1 MSRQSSLVKNT
12 LIIAVGRVATQFI
25 AFFLL
30 PLYTYF
36 LSPAEFGLVDL
47 AVTYLTLLVPT
58 LTLQLEMAS
67 FRFLVDAR
75 SSEAKRASVISNIVY
90 MVVPL
95 VLPIII
101 LFTLYGV
108 LFNFEYFDEMLLAGL
123 ALLLSNLFLQIARGL
138 GDNKNFAIASIV
150 IGLTTAATAVLFI
163 AYLGMRVE
171 GMLLS
176 IAAANILGAFFLFM
190 RLRLY
195 RYMKLGLRDKALQRE
210 ILGYSIP
217 LVPNGAAW
225 WVINVSDRT
234 IITIMISAAAN
245 GIYAVSSKYASV
257 FSSIFSIFS
266 MSWTESASLHIDA
279 KDRDKFFSSV
289 SNSAVR
295 LFGALGLGLIAAI
308 PFIFP
313 WLVNESF
320 GEAYLYVPI
329 LVVAAFFNAVV
340 GLYSAVYIAK
350 KLTKQVMNTS
360 LIAAGLN
367 IVLTIGLIPF
377 FGLYAA
383 AAATAIAFLAM
394 AIFRHYDVKK
404 YVKITYEKNVFII
417 LGFLYVVVGVLYYMD
432 AMWASVAGL
441 AVAVAAGYWLN
452 RSEMGKIKAMLL
464 KRLTKKNRLNTYRS
478 S

>member
-1 MSRQSSLVKNT
+1 MSKVNYLVKNT
-12 LIIAVGRVATQFI
+12 LIIALGKVATQFI

-47 AVTYLTLLVPT
+47 TVTYLTLLVPT

-75 SSEAKRASVISNIVY
+75 DSEIQRASVISNIVY
-90 MVVPL
+90 MVIPL
-95 VLPIII
+95 ILPIII
-101 LFTLYGV
+101 IFTLYGV
-108 LFNFEYFDEMLLAGL
+108 IFNFQYFDEMLLAGL
-123 ALLLSNLFLQIARGL
+123 GLLLSNLTLQIARGL
-138 GDNKNFAIASIV
+138 GDNKDFAFASIV
-150 IGLTTAATAVLFI
+150 IGLTTAVTAVLFI
-163 AYLGMRVE
+163 AYLGMRVD

-176 IAAANILGAFFLFM
+176 IASANILGAIYLFV
-190 RLRLY
+190 RLHLY
-195 RYMKLGLRDKALQRE
+195 RYIKLGLRDKVLQRE
-210 ILGYSIP
+210 ILGYSVP

-289 SNSAVR
+289 SNSAIR
-295 LFGALGLGLIAAI
+295 LFGALGLGLIAVI

-329 LVVAAFFNAVV
+329 LVVASFFNAVV
-340 GLYSAVYIAK
+340 GLYSAIYIAK

-383 AAATAIAFLAM
+383 AGATAIAFLAM

-404 YVKITYEKNVFII
+404 FVKISYEKNMFITLSI
-417 LGFLYVVVGVLYYMD
+417 LYAVVMTLYYID
-432 AMWASVAGL
+432 ELWASVVGL
-441 AVAVAAGYWLN
+441 IISIITAWILN
-452 RSEMGKIKAMLL
+452 RREAGKIWNLL
-464 KRLTKKNRLNTYRS
+464 KSRVGKGS
-478 S
+478 AI

>member
-1 MSRQSSLVKNT
+1 MSRTKYLVKNT
-12 LIIAVGRVATQFI
+12 LIIAVGKVATQFI

-58 LTLQLEMAS
+58 LTLQLEMAL

-75 SSEAKRASVISNIVY
+75 GSDYQKALVISNIVY
-90 MVVPL
+90 MVIPL
-95 VLPIII
+95 LLPVIII
-101 LFTLYGV
+101 FIIYGV
-108 LFNFEYFDEMLLAGL
+108 IFNFQYFDEMLLAGL

-138 GDNKNFAIASIV
+138 GDNKNFAIASV
-150 IGLTTAATAVLFI
+150 VVGLGTAATAVLFI
-163 AYLGMRVE
+163 AYLDMRVE

-176 IAAANILGAFFLFM
+176 IASANTLGVIYLFA

-195 RYMKLGLRDKALQRE
+195 RYIKLGLRDKVLQRE
-210 ILGYSIP
+210 ILGYSVP

-234 IITIMISAAAN
+234 IITIMINAAAN
-245 GIYAVSSKYASV
+245 GIYAVSSKYASI

-266 MSWTESASLHIDA
+266 MSWTESASLHIYA
-279 KDRDKFFSSV
+279 KDRDLFFSSV
-289 SNSAVR
+289 SNSAIR
-295 LFGALGLGLIAAI
+295 LFGALGLGLIAVI

-313 WLVNESF
+313 WLVDKSF

-340 GLYSAVYIAK
+340 GLYSAIYIAK

-360 LIAAGLN
+360 LVAAGLN

-383 AAATAIAFLAM
+383 AGATALAFLAM
-394 AIFRHYDVKK
+394 AVFRHYDVKK
-404 YVKITYEKNVFII
+404 YVKITYEKNVF
-417 LGFLYVVVGVLYYMD
+417 VVLGVLYAVVMALYYMNV
-432 AMWASVAGL
+432 MWASVVGVAI
-441 AVAVAAGYWLN
+441 AVLAGYWLN
-452 RSEMGKIKAMLL
+452 RKEVSRIKTLVLGKFK
-464 KRLTKKNRLNTYRS
+464 S
-478 S
+478 

>member
-1 MSRQSSLVKNT
+1 MSRETNLIKST
-12 LIIAVGRVATQFI
+12 LIIGFGKISTQFV

-36 LSPAEFGLVDL
+36 LTPSEFGIVDL
-47 AVTYLTLLVPT
+47 IVVYLTLLVPT
-58 LTLQLEMAS
+58 LTLQLEMAL

-75 SSEAKRASVISNIVY
+75 KSEDQKVLVISNVLYIVAT
-90 MVVPL
+90 L
-95 VLPIII
+95 LLPIII
-101 LFTLYGV
+101 GFLVLGILFK
-108 LFNFEYFDEMLLAGL
+108 FEYFDEMLLASL
-123 ALLLSNLFLQIARGL
+123 ALLVSNLFLQIARGI
-138 GDNKNFAIASIV
+138 GDNKNFALASIV

-176 IAAANILGAFFLFM
+176 IATANILGAVFLFA

-195 RYMKLGLRDKALQRE
+195 RYMKLGLRDKVLQRE

-234 IITIMISAAAN
+234 IITIMISTAAN

-279 KDRDKFFSSV
+279 KDRDKFFSNV
-289 SNSAVR
+289 SNSAIR
-295 LFGALGLGLIAAI
+295 LFGALGLGLISAI

-329 LVVAAFFNAVV
+329 LVLAAFFNAVV

-360 LIAAGLN
+360 LVAAGIN
-367 IVLTIGLIPF
+367 IVLTVGLIPF

-383 AAATAIAFLAM
+383 AIATALAFLVM
-394 AIFRHYDVKK
+394 AIFRHYDIKK
-404 YVKITYEKNVFII
+404 YVKITYEKNVFVI
-417 LGFLYVVVGVLYYMD
+417 LGFLYAVIMGLYYMD
-432 AMWASVAGL
+432 AMWASVVGL
-441 AVAVAAGYWLN
+441 IVAIVAAYWLN
-452 RSEMGKIKAMLL
+452 RKEATKIKAMILGHFS
-464 KRLTKKNRLNTYRS
+464 KSKF
-478 S
+478 

>member
-1 MSRQSSLVKNT
+1 MSGKSIDLVKNT
-12 LIIAVGRVATQFI
+12 LIIGFGRVATQFV

-36 LSPAEFGLVDL
+36 LSPSEFGVVDL
-47 AVTYLTLLVPT
+47 AVTYITLLVPA

-75 SSEAKRASVISNIVY
+75 KNEKQKASVISNIVY

-95 VLPIII
+95 VLPIAIG
-101 LFTLYGV
+101 FTIYGLV
-108 LFNFEYFDEMLLAGL
+108 FKFEYFDEMLIAGL
-123 ALLLSNLFLQIARGL
+123 ALLLSSIFLQIARGL
-138 GDNKNFAIASIV
+138 GDNKNFAIASII
-150 IGLTTAATAVLFI
+150 IGITTAITAVWFI

-171 GMLLS
+171 GMLYSL
-176 IAAANILGAFFLFM
+176 AVANIAGAIYLFIKV
-190 RLRLY
+190 RLY
-195 RYMKLGLRDKALQRE
+195 RYMKFGLRDKALQRE

-234 IITIMISAAAN
+234 IITIMINAAAN
-245 GIYAVSSKYASV
+245 GIYAVSSKYTAI
-257 FSSIFSIFS
+257 FSSIFGIFS
-266 MSWTESASLHIDA
+266 MSWTESASLHIDS
-279 KDRDKFFSSV
+279 KDRNEFFSSV

-313 WLVNESF
+313 WLVNDSF
-320 GEAYLYVPI
+320 GEAYLYIPI
-329 LVVAAFFNAVV
+329 LIVGAFFSAIV

-360 LIAAGLN
+360 LAAAGLN
-367 IVLTIGLIPF
+367 IVLTVGLIPF

-383 AAATAIAFLAM
+383 AGATAVAFLAM

-404 YVKITYEKNVFII
+404 YVQITYEKYVFVV
-417 LGFLYVVVGVLYYMD
+417 LGVLYALVMALYYMD
-432 AMWASVAGL
+432 TVWASVTAL
-441 AVAVAAGYWLN
+441 AITGIAGYWLN
-452 RSEMGKIKAMLL
+452 RHEL
-464 KRLTKKNRLNTYRS
+464 KKVSRMAIGRFK
-478 S
+478 